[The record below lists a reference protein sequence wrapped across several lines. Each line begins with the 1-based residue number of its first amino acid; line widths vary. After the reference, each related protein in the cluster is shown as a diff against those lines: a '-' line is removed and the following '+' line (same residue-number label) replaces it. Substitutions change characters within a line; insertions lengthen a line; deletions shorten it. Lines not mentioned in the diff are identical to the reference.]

1 MISVDGYPFLS
12 QTWPVLLRTQEYV
25 CSGCTVLRDSKETK
39 LGSSRQEAS
48 PSGGK
53 NTGEVLVS
61 CCSWICAPTGIFGG
75 VDIYKV
81 PGCGCHLLQQTNSH

>member
-1 MISVDGYPFLS
+1 M
-12 QTWPVLLRTQEYV
+12 R
-25 CSGCTVLRDSKETK
+25 SGCTVVRDSKETK
-39 LGSSRQEAS
+39 LGSREQEAS

-61 CCSWICAPTGIFGG
+61 CCTLMCASLGIFGG
-75 VDIYKV
+75 VNISKV